1 MTLVQYSTLNQI
13 NTMPRGRKRKE
24 ESATAP
30 AAVQET
36 PSTSTTTV
44 DVTPETPKESPAV
57 VTVTPVAEVVTV
69 TEDTAKVEPVPADIP
84 VAAPAPS
91 EEKAKKYVQAVDSNG
106 HVRKFYDYFDTPTNR
121 VKVTRLLQAKGIS
134 VKEFVNS

>member
-1 MTLVQYSTLNQI
+1 
-13 NTMPRGRKRKE
+13 MPRGRKRKE

-57 VTVTPVAEVVTV
+57 VTVTTVAEVVTV
-69 TEDTAKVEPVPADIP
+69 TEDTATKVESAPADIP
-84 VAAPAPS
+84 VAAPVPS

-134 VKEFVNS
+134 VKEFLNS